1 MIKSYGEYE
10 EWYNEA
16 KKRFPKIRKKTVLEV
31 VFENYRD
38 LVEYYL
44 VSEYCTLPFSEVFYG
59 DVSSN
64 FQSEVMTPAET
75 RGYIIQEQTD
85 SMIKLGFEGL
95 VSVPETAANVY
106 SYWKRAKVVKKTKSI
121 E

>member
-1 MIKSYGEYE
+1 MFKSYSEYE
-10 EWYNEA
+10 EWYNET

-59 DVSSN
+59 DVSN
-64 FQSEVMTPAET
+64 FQSEIMTPAET
-75 RGYIIQEQTD
+75 RGFMIQDQTD
-85 SMIKLGFEGL
+85 EMIRLGFEGL

-106 SYWKRAKVVKKTKSI
+106 DYWKQAKAIKNTV